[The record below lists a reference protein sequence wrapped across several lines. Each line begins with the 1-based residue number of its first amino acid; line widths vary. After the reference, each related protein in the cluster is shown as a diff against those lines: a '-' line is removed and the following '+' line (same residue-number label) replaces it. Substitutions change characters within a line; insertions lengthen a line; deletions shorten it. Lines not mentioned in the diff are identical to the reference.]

1 MHACKTGWVRGPVHL
16 QLEKG
21 FGSCC
26 KTDNMQ
32 PSIATNPLRHAPSD
46 EISMVPTAT
55 IYGTLDGV
63 ADEVSLSS
71 FGRRNGRR
79 QRSLLLGAGLVLL
92 VGCVAIVVLASHR
105 SDSDPVFAAQPEA
118 EFSLPPQVCFQAM
131 CGPALGA
138 LSMAP
143 GDNWKVFSCLDN
155 ASSSN
160 ASLTCIRTIQDIQAR
175 TTLETCAVCMK
186 CVKGNATALGADC
199 SKVQDPFAPPT
210 WRR

>member
-1 MHACKTGWVRGPVHL
+1 
-16 QLEKG
+16 
-21 FGSCC
+21 
-26 KTDNMQ
+26 MQ
-32 PSIATNPLRHAPSD
+32 ASIATNPLRQAPSD
-46 EISMVPTAT
+46 ETLMMPITT

-92 VGCVAIVVLASHR
+92 VGCVAIVVLASHH
-105 SDSDPVFAAQPEA
+105 SDSEPLFAAQPEA
-118 EFSLPPQVCFQAM
+118 EFTLPPQVCFQAM

-143 GDNWKVFSCLDN
+143 GDNWKVFSCLDSA
-155 ASSSN
+155 ASGN
-160 ASLTCIRTIQDIQAR
+160 ASLKCIRTVQNIQAR
-175 TTLETCAVCMK
+175 ATLETCAVCMK
-186 CVKGNATALGADC
+186 CIKGNATALGMDC